1 MMVVVVYPCQNK
13 HWSYIS
19 IFYSILW
26 IINQYFPFQEFT
38 IALAENAVDNG
49 VELRIRR
56 QVTNVTPT
64 DDYMEVKVRHWE
76 PKEYLAAKEKVE
88 WSTMRLGM
96 VGGASVVAIA
106 SAMVAS
112 YLPAMVAVLY
122 VLFDLLQI
130 YGTMATVSSST
141 PLTKLVAMAGQA
153 VGTGGTKVDVE
164 DMKVGG
170 SGSPKIMNGVT
181 VAEERIQAKYVIN
194 CAGSFADQIAKMIGD
209 NSFKI
214 KPRVGDYIL
223 LNRNQGHLAKH
234 TLFPCP
240 DPILGKGVLVQTTLW
255 GNLILGPTARDM
267 HQPDKANMTA
277 AQIQHYILS
286 KCQQL
291 VPSFDPKE
299 TIHAF
304 CGARAKSDRGD
315 WIIENSTADGRMI
328 HVAGID
334 SPGLAGSPAIALE
347 VVRLLEESGLGLVK
361 NQTFNPRRAPIITPK
376 QAGMRGLKVG
386 PVGKND
392 SDGTDEAQMAANV
405 ICKYVLFVFLVF
417 VFIRYL

>member
-1 MMVVVVYPCQNK
+1 LVL
-13 HWSYIS
+13 YIFYGLS
-19 IFYSILW
+19 IFS
-26 IINQYFPFQEFT
+26 FQEFT

-56 QVTNVTPT
+56 QVTDVTPT

-76 PKEYLAAKEKVE
+76 PKEYLAAKQKVE

-96 VGGASVVAIA
+96 LGGAIVVAIA

-112 YLPAMVAVLY
+112 YLPAMVAVSL
-122 VLFDLLQI
+122 
-130 YGTMATVSSST
+130 ST
-141 PLTKLVAMAGQA
+141 PLTKLVAKAGQA

-164 DMKVGG
+164 AMKVGG

-181 VAEERIQAKYVIN
+181 VAEEIIHAKYVIN

-286 KCQQL
+286 KCQEL

-347 VVRLLEESGLGLVK
+347 VVRLLEESGLGLSK

-392 SDGTDEAQMAANV
+392 SDGTNEAQMAANV
-405 ICKYVLFVFLVF
+405 ICKYVLIFLGFHSLV
-417 VFIRYL
+417 VNLSCVCCC